1 MQRIKE
7 TKTLFLKKRNMKY
20 SAKLTKIKRKNS
32 QINIIRDEQEAI
44 WKYTKIKN
52 KISKPQGH
60 NFKN

>member
-44 WKYTKIKN
+44 
-52 KISKPQGH
+52 
-60 NFKN
+60 